1 MKTLNNIW
9 DNYTYEFSPV
19 QKAVVAVVLGL
30 IFLIAMMAVVM
41 LTMEVVAS
49 A

>member
-19 QKAVVAVVLGL
+19 QKATVAVVLGL
-30 IFLIAMMAVVM
+30 IFMIAILAVVM
-41 LTMEVVAS
+41 LAMEVTAG
-49 A
+49 

>member
-19 QKAVVAVVLGL
+19 QKAIVAVVLGL
-30 IFLIAMMAVVM
+30 IFMIAILAVVM
-41 LTMEVVAS
+41 LAMEVTAN
-49 A
+49 

>member
-19 QKAVVAVVLGL
+19 QKATVAVVLGL
-30 IFLIAMMAVVM
+30 IFAIAILAVVM
-41 LTMEVVAS
+41 LALEVVKG
-49 A
+49 

>member
-19 QKAVVAVVLGL
+19 QRAIVAVVLGL
-30 IFLIAMMAVVM
+30 IFFIAIMAVI
-41 LTMEVVAS
+41 LLALEVVA
-49 A
+49 

>member
-19 QKAVVAVVLGL
+19 QKAAVAVVLGL
-30 IFLIAMMAVVM
+30 IFLIAMLAVVM
-41 LTMEVVAS
+41 LTLEVIAS

>member
-19 QKAVVAVVLGL
+19 QKATVAVVLGL
-30 IFLIAMMAVVM
+30 IFMIAILAVVM
-41 LTMEVVAS
+41 LAMEVTAN
-49 A
+49 